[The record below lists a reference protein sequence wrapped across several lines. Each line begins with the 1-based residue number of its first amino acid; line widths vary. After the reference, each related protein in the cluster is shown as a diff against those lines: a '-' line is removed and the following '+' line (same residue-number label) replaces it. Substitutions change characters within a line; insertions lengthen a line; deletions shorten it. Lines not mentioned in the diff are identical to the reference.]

1 MRIRSKRD
9 FSAENISF
17 EIGIFSIKPGI
28 PYPPPQNG
36 HFWTLRK
43 MLPNTQHVRNMSQ
56 KCPKWG
62 LAKILLKH
70 EKHAFCD

>member
-1 MRIRSKRD
+1 MRIHSKRD
-9 FSAENISF
+9 FSVKNISF

-28 PYPPPQNG
+28 PYPHFG
-36 HFWTLRK
+36 HFWTMMK